1 MSAISLDCSSG
12 GAIKIRSARTSDT
25 FADYVLNN
33 AFDLDTNPGLY
44 DHDFAQSAR
53 FWISVRAAA

>member
-33 AFDLDTNPGLY
+33 AFDLDTNPRTL
-44 DHDFAQSAR
+44 
-53 FWISVRAAA
+53 